1 MKKEKLKKLYTES
14 KKSEDNE
21 DFLRIIKKQLQ
32 DVLGVL
38 GFKVDCVGNVVKS
51 GGERKKLLINTTTV
65 ILRRGREL
73 YMTQRINALID
84 FIFRPNHAEND
95 LFDIIYNRI

>member
-1 MKKEKLKKLYTES
+1 MKKEQLKKLYIES

-32 DVLGVL
+32 DALSGL
-38 GFKVDCVGNVVKS
+38 GFEVDCVGNVVKS
-51 GGERKKLLINTTTV
+51 GGKRKKLLINTTTV
-65 ILRRGREL
+65 LLRRGREL

-84 FIFRPNHAEND
+84 FIFSPNHAEND

>member
-1 MKKEKLKKLYTES
+1 MKKEQLKKLYIES

-21 DFLRIIKKQLQ
+21 DFIRIIKKQLQ
-32 DVLGVL
+32 DVLGSF
-38 GFKVDCVGNVVKS
+38 GFDVDCVGNVVKS
-51 GGERKKLLINTTTV
+51 GGKRKKLLVNTTTV
-65 ILRRGREL
+65 LLRRGREL

-84 FIFRPNHAEND
+84 LIFSTDPDEKT

>member
-1 MKKEKLKKLYTES
+1 MKKEQLKKLYTES

-21 DFLRIIKKQLQ
+21 DFIRIIKKQLQ
-32 DVLGVL
+32 DVLGGF

-51 GGERKKLLINTTTV
+51 GGKRKKLLINTTTV
-65 ILRRGREL
+65 LLRRGQEL

-84 FIFRPNHAEND
+84 FIFSPNHTEND
-95 LFDIIYNRI
+95 LFDIIYNRV